1 MKETIE
7 RLKQL
12 LNEEINKEG
21 DWRTPYDKLIQSVYH
36 QPVLFFALSKEKFNK
51 ESINSIPLVSTK
63 DFNGAPSL
71 YVFSDVDLAT
81 AWMRHYKYVTEDMKY
96 GLIGAVQ
103 KENNDFL
110 QIFQIAMYFGVRY
123 IMLDEGGSL
132 VGIKMDDFM
141 NANKIDTSNIK
152 VRISMEEAD
161 RLLANKEK
169 PVLEFPEVSAIP
181 LTR

>member
-1 MKETIE
+1 
-7 RLKQL
+7 
-12 LNEEINKEG
+12 
-21 DWRTPYDKLIQSVYH
+21 
-36 QPVLFFALSKEKFNK
+36 
-51 ESINSIPLVSTK
+51 
-63 DFNGAPSL
+63 
-71 YVFSDVDLAT
+71 
-81 AWMRHYKYVTEDMKY
+81 MKY

-103 KENNDFL
+103 KENN
-110 QIFQIAMYFGVRY
+110 
-123 IMLDEGGSL
+123 
-132 VGIKMDDFM
+132 DFM